1 MVRAKDVKADDTF
14 GTIVMLKFKPAVGPL
29 SASDAPGPMLG
40 PGLFLMEGRSVA
52 PEGTAADVQTL
63 RRRTG
68 MSECLARSTEARG
81 GLSLGLPDR
90 RGSQACM
97 RPDTVSVSLSLQAW
111 PEGGL
116 PQATC
121 QDSRTRNAGDPQD
134 REQTAARMPGYPLL
148 QWDH

>member
-1 MVRAKDVKADDTF
+1 
-14 GTIVMLKFKPAVGPL
+14 
-29 SASDAPGPMLG
+29 
-40 PGLFLMEGRSVA
+40 
-52 PEGTAADVQTL
+52 
-63 RRRTG
+63 

-121 QDSRTRNAGDPQD
+121 QDSRTQNAGDPQD